1 MPVTLKW
8 ANKRF
13 YLTFFKIAP
22 ETKCVPYF
30 FKAKN
35 EEKLKR
41 KKLFFLDQKP
51 FGPFLENKKIRNSH
65 TKKRI

>member
-41 KKLFFLDQKP
+41 EKFNFFRSKTVLP
-51 FGPFLENKKIRNSH
+51 IFGK
-65 TKKRI
+65 

>member
-41 KKLFFLDQKP
+41 EKINFFRTKTVLP
-51 FGPFLENKKIRNSH
+51 IFGK
-65 TKKRI
+65 